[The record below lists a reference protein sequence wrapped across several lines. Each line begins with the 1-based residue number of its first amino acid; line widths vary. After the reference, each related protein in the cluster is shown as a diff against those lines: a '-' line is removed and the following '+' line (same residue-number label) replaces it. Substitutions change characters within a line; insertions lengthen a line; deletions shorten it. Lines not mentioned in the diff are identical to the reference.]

1 MAFIIAPA
9 TRRGACTSSGWR
21 RSALRASCGADPLVL
36 GSPLGTTPPSAFFS
50 LARSRSRGSPYQF
63 PYTLK
68 GEPVLAIA
76 RILSS
81 NSKPV
86 ERDLWLRTY
95 HLYVSFNPTSNGVSF
110 ILRTRVTLPM
120 FSVIGGKS

>member
-1 MAFIIAPA
+1 
-9 TRRGACTSSGWR
+9 
-21 RSALRASCGADPLVL
+21 RSTLFPY
-36 GSPLGTTPPSAFFS
+36 TTLF
-50 LARSRSRGSPYQF
+50 RSRSGHPVGRTPWSWGPHWGRRPRRPSFRWREAGSGGPPYQF